1 MIKTVEFKGIEF
13 IVDYDVEK
21 GFPATESHPGDGDEI
36 TINSVYTSECEFIS
50 FLEDLGLLGEIEEE
64 LS

>member
-1 MIKTVEFKGIEF
+1 MIKTLQINGIEF

-21 GFPATESHPGDGDEI
+21 GIPATEDHPGDNDEI
-36 TINSVYTSECEFIS
+36 KINSVYTNEFEFIS
-50 FLEDLGLLGEIEEE
+50 FFEDLGLLGEIEEE

>member
-1 MIKTVEFKGIEF
+1 MIKTLQINGIEF

-36 TINSVYTSECEFIS
+36 TINSAYTNDFEFIS
-50 FLEDLGLLGEIEEE
+50 FFEDLGLLEEIEEE
-64 LS
+64 L

>member
-21 GFPATESHPGDGDEI
+21 GIPATEDHPGDNNEI
-36 TINSVYTSECEFIS
+36 TINSIYTSEFEFIS
-50 FLEDLGLLGEIEEE
+50 FFKDLGLLEKIKEEF
-64 LS
+64 